1 MKLKLLILMLTLT
14 TLVSCGSIPTGATLT
29 ALEPLIIPES
39 LKVLEH
45 EWKCLAKPKIERVK
59 CSAFQKLGKRDN
71 LRKAREQTL
80 LNKIKATHD

>member
-14 TLVSCGSIPTGATLT
+14 TLVNCGGIPTQPRLSS
-29 ALEPLIIPES
+29 LEPLLIPES

-45 EWKCLAKPKIERVK
+45 EWECLAKPKIERVK

-80 LNKIKATHD
+80 LNKIKSTQ